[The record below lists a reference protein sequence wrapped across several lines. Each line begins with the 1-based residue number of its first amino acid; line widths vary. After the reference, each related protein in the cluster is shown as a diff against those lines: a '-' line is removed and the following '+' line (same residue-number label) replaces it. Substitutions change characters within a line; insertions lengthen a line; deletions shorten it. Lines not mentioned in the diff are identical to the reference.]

1 MLNKIAE
8 ASRVEYKKV
17 EEVLENHQIITANY
31 IGDQKGKRKVNSP
44 GQIGGQE
51 ISQKDLEC
59 SVEMQKHR
67 E

>member
-31 IGDQKGKRKVNSP
+31 IGD
-44 GQIGGQE
+44 
-51 ISQKDLEC
+51 
-59 SVEMQKHR
+59 
-67 E
+67 